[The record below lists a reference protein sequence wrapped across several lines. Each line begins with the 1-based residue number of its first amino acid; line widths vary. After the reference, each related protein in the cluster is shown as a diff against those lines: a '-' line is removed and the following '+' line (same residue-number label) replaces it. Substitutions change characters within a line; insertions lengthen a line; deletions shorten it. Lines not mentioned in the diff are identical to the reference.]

1 MSPKLWFSRR
11 SLMPNP
17 LPPRRQQFSW
27 QYWLAALLPLL
38 GVTALVLPRILTPSA
53 QAPELT
59 LDRQQALR
67 QQLRSISVKIMANGE
82 SIGSGVTLARQADV
96 YTVVTNAHVIQAARA
111 PFKIQTPD
119 GQLYI
124 AALVPPPAGRNR
136 DLSVLRFQSRDRQY
150 NTAKLATERPK
161 IGTPVWAAGFPLD
174 PATLPANSQAVPT
187 TVPWGLTIADG
198 RVTHILPIAITGGY
212 EIGSDNA
219 IRKGMSGGPL
229 VDGDGNL
236 VGINGVHADPLWEMS
251 DTLED
256 GSTVSQQLQ
265 EQIDNYSWAI
275 PIDFVNDYT
284 AQHRDPPAPSATA
297 P

>member
-1 MSPKLWFSRR
+1 
-11 SLMPNP
+11 MPNP
-17 LPPRRQQFSW
+17 LPPRRPQFSW
-27 QYWLAALLPLL
+27 QYWLAGLLPLL
-38 GVTALVLPRILTPSA
+38 GVTALVLPGILTQSP
-53 QAPELT
+53 QVPELT
-59 LDRQQALR
+59 IDRQQALR
-67 QQLRSISVKIMANGE
+67 QQIRAISVKIIANGE
-82 SIGSGVTLARQADV
+82 SIGSGVTIGREAGV
-96 YTVVTNAHVIQAARA
+96 YTVVTNAHVIQSARA

-119 GQLYI
+119 GQIYI

-136 DLSVLRFQSRDRQY
+136 DLSILRFQSRDRNY
-150 NTAKLATERPK
+150 KLAKLATQHPE
-161 IGTPVWAAGFPLD
+161 IGAPVWAAGFPLD
-174 PATLPANSQAVPT
+174 PAAVPANSQAVPM

-198 RVTHILPIAITGGY
+198 RVTHVLPVAITGGY
-212 EIGSDNA
+212 KIGSDNA

-236 VGINGVHADPLWEMS
+236 VGINGVHADPLWEVS

-265 EQIDNYSWAI
+265 DRIDNYSWAI

-284 AQHRDPPAPSATA
+284 AQHREPPAPSFTS